1 MVALKHYEEHV
12 RESVKAGA
20 DVIISGA
27 GLPMELPK
35 MVSEESGTKIAP
47 IVSSRRAANLILKM
61 WAHRY
66 GRTADFIVI
75 EGPQAGGPVSY
86 THLVTYTF
94 KLRDGIKWSD
104 GKDVTAGDFEY
115 AWKRLVDPATAADY
129 SYMLDCVVNANEII
143 AGEKDA
149 SELAVKAVDDK
160 TFEVT
165 LVNEMC
171 IRDSPWLSEKTPSEA
186 TIQALN
192 AKYGLDQPKYIQLG
206 KYLKNLAQGDFGT
219 SIKMQKNR
227 PVLSIIKE
235 MFPVSAKVGSIALLW
250 AVLVGVPL
258 GCLAAF
264 KRGTW
269 VDSFLRVL
277 CTIGIDVYKRQGK
290 LFFYNE

>member
-1 MVALKHYEEHV
+1 MA
-12 RESVKAGA
+12 
-20 DVIISGA
+20 
-27 GLPMELPK
+27 
-35 MVSEESGTKIAP
+35 
-47 IVSSRRAANLILKM
+47 
-61 WAHRY
+61 
-66 GRTADFIVI
+66 F
-75 EGPQAGGPVSY
+75 
-86 THLVTYTF
+86 
-94 KLRDGIKWSD
+94 
-104 GKDVTAGDFEY
+104 
-115 AWKRLVDPATAADY
+115 
-129 SYMLDCVVNANEII
+129 
-143 AGEKDA
+143 
-149 SELAVKAVDDK
+149 
-160 TFEVT
+160 VT
-165 LVNEMC
+165 LLLVASITFFLMNA
-171 IRDSPWLSEKTPSEA
+171 IPGNPWLSEKTPSEA

-277 CTIGIDVYKRQGK
+277 CTIGISMPGICCSYTVAAYVLWR
-290 LFFYNE
+290 Y